1 MKDSTKL
8 VDSIETGNTLGTEE
22 VSRILMKI
30 YTKTGDA
37 GQTGLFGGPR
47 VTKDHARIEAFGTVD
62 ELNSHLGMARAQP
75 SANLFDELLRVIQ
88 CDLFELG
95 AELATPGDHDERIK
109 VCQVQALENAI
120 DKYEDNEC
128 EDKELALAELG
139 ILVFKTNYY
148 SQKLTSDTENIEA
161 KTDLAVSLINFGLS
175 PEFVA
180 EQMLSMVTPKY
191 ARLDMDHDE
200 ATMLIKSWI

>member
-1 MKDSTKL
+1 MEYTFITKDEDLKKYLFNLKEECIIKHEDNWFKEKSHTKL
-8 VDSIETGNTLGTEE
+8 YPNIDEAKSKVAKPYYW
-22 VSRILMKI
+22 IL
-30 YTKTGDA
+30 
-37 GQTGLFGGPR
+37 
-47 VTKDHARIEAFGTVD
+47 
-62 ELNSHLGMARAQP
+62 
-75 SANLFDELLRVIQ
+75 
-88 CDLFELG
+88 
-95 AELATPGDHDERIK
+95 
-109 VCQVQALENAI
+109 NAI
-120 DKYEDNEC
+120 DKYEDIEC

-180 EQMLSMVTPKY
+180 EQMLSMETPKY

-200 ATMLIKSWI
+200 ATILIKSWI